1 MPLNKKP
8 KLSVLLPVFNASN
21 SIANAVESVLNQD
34 FVDFELIV
42 IENNADAQT
51 IEIVSNY
58 NDKRIVLLSEKQQ
71 GIAYALNRG
80 LSLARGAFIARTDA
94 DDVCFSQRFS
104 QQITYLNEHP
114 NIDLVGTQTFFESSQ
129 RNALAM
135 SHFVSWQNMILSPED
150 HALNR
155 FIDSP
160 IAHPTWMMRKKL
172 VDTCGYYTLDFV
184 PEDYEFLLR
193 VLHNGFKIAK
203 LPEKLLSWTD
213 SAQRASRTDP
223 RYADSN
229 FDKIRI
235 QYLALFLK
243 TNKLI
248 KDRKLV
254 VCGLSKK
261 SRRRSM
267 LLQTFDITVDVF
279 TDVVPRNSP
288 DFISLSEVTDPKA
301 YFILNFISKRGLRD
315 QIKAHFTDLGFIEG
329 TDLILA

>member
-1 MPLNKKP
+1 MPQKKQP
-8 KLSVLLPVFNASN
+8 KLSVLLPVFNAS
-21 SIANAVESVLNQD
+21 SSVANAIESVLNQD
-34 FVDFELIV
+34 FTDFELI
-42 IENNADAQT
+42 IIDNNSDTQT
-51 IEIVSNY
+51 LKVVRKY
-58 NDKRIVLLSEKQQ
+58 NDARIVLLTEKQQ

-80 LSLARGAFIARTDA
+80 LSVARGLYIARMDA
-94 DDVCFSQRFS
+94 DDVSFSQRFN
-104 QQITYLNEHP
+104 QQVAYLDENT

-129 RNALAM
+129 SNALAM
-135 SHFVSWQNMILSPED
+135 SHFVTWQNMILSPED

-172 VDTCGYYTLDFV
+172 VDSCGYYTLDFV
-184 PEDYEFLLR
+184 PEDYEYLLR

-213 SAQRASRTDP
+213 QAQRAIRNDI
-223 RYADSN
+223 RYAERN

-243 TNKLI
+243 SNKLI
-248 KDRKLV
+248 NSRKLV

-261 SRRRSM
+261 SKRRAM
-267 LLQTFDITVDVF
+267 LLQTFDITVDAF

-288 DFISLSEVTDPKA
+288 DFILLSEVTNPKA
-301 YFILNFISKRGLRD
+301 YFVLNFISKRGIRD

>member
-80 LSLARGAFIARTDA
+80 LSVARGAFIARTDA

-104 QQITYLNEHP
+104 QQITYFNEHP

-315 QIKAHFTDLGFIEG
+315 PIKAHFTDLGFIEG